1 MSGNYVGQPTKCESL
16 LLYAVLIYRAPLYSG
31 YSVPEMGSILE
42 IQLNLIFPMYKE
54 MSPEWTRI
62 HLNFNLHWEKSCYI
76 FMANTYVVNVVE
88 IL

>member
-1 MSGNYVGQPTKCESL
+1 
-16 LLYAVLIYRAPLYSG
+16 
-31 YSVPEMGSILE
+31 MGSILE
-42 IQLNLIFPMYKE
+42 IQLNLIFSMYKE
-54 MSPEWTRI
+54 MSPEWTWI